1 MHDTDDFLA
10 HHGIKGQ
17 KWGIRRFQ
25 NEDGSLTDAGKKHYQ
40 KLDTKWAKKNTDKII
55 KKTQKKIR
63 RDLEDYNR
71 ELARSPDYLNINGQ
85 VSKSAINAYN
95 RRMAQLMNTAV
106 GDIEAPSGRVVKF
119 IAKRGDVGVQMALA
133 DREYDI
139 DQLRNGVW
147 TGGRVAYRSNQLDKI
162 DI

>member
-1 MHDTDDFLA
+1 
-10 HHGIKGQ
+10 
-17 KWGIRRFQ
+17 
-25 NEDGSLTDAGKKHYQ
+25 
-40 KLDTKWAKKNTDKII
+40 
-55 KKTQKKIR
+55 
-63 RDLEDYNR
+63 
-71 ELARSPDYLNINGQ
+71 
-85 VSKSAINAYN
+85 
-95 RRMAQLMNTAV
+95 MAQLMNTAV